1 MIAAALF
8 RLFDFISTN
17 KTAQWIAGGLAI
29 VFSYLA
35 WLTLFHD
42 PKVRKAANAKAQIKA
57 EKQATKAIKEVK
69 ERTDETVQKAA
80 EARAAVPDGA
90 LADELP
96 DDLQSILFDD

>member
-1 MIAAALF
+1 MPPLYGLWVWFRNNPLAQGIAAAVAALVAF
-8 RLFDFISTN
+8 FT
-17 KTAQWIAGGLAI
+17 WLALRDRRI
-29 VFSYLA
+29 RREAL
-35 WLTLFHD
+35 L
-42 PKVRKAANAKAQIKA
+42 KAEIKA
-57 EKQATKAIKEVK
+57 DKQATKAIKEVK